1 MNRFLDHAFMSSL
14 SESLYARLSPLLD
27 QALDLP
33 PEERTQ
39 WLDNLQRESASV
51 VHALGELLLS
61 GEWWKEGGSE
71 PPGSLPSLA
80 ALLEHEP
87 SLAGVRIGAWTLERP
102 IGHGGMGSVWLATRA
117 DGRFEGSAAVKLLNL
132 SLIGRAGLERFRREG
147 TALARLAHV
156 NVARLLDAG
165 VSELRQPFL
174 VLEFID
180 GEPIDVY
187 AERAT
192 TSAEARVLLMLQV
205 LAAVG
210 HAHANLIV
218 HRDLKP
224 SNVLV
229 TRDGTVKL
237 LDFGI
242 ARLLAS
248 ETAAADVTEPGH
260 QALTPAFAS
269 PEQFRGDPI
278 GPASDIYSAGVML
291 YLLLTGRH
299 PTAVGARTSA
309 EYAQGTLQQDPAP
322 TGLGDL
328 DAVLQKALRKLPGER
343 YETAAAMADDLRR
356 WLKHEPVSAHSNGW
370 GYRAAKFV
378 RRYRAGVTIAG
389 LVSGA
394 LIAATVV
401 SYRQKVEAERQRSVA
416 ERNFRTQEGFLA
428 AAQVLA
434 SDTPG
439 PDGKPL
445 DARGRL
451 FHAVEV
457 VEQQFATDSPTVAL
471 VMTNLAGQLFENGD
485 VAGSLALLARSRD
498 IAHGAGEADIAAS
511 ISCTRAENFLRTR
524 AVDSARAAVA
534 EGRAEL
540 ARMGPKA
547 EAYQCLQ
554 AAGNLA
560 AVDNDSERAI
570 ALLKQALTV
579 LEDAA
584 RLEGSSG
591 RSLDRLAILNSL
603 GLVVQ
608 QAGRPREALGIQRSI
623 VAGVNAMGYQGTPI
637 LPNAAAPMSRMFFDL
652 GEMQEAVSTFRA
664 IVQRAE
670 RQDRTGTVAPYLANV
685 YGQLLLRAGLVDSA
699 RKWIAVATSGD
710 LGENAKVTNDI
721 NAAWVALEGG
731 QIAEAT
737 LLTSRAKVLYPWH
750 WLTREWMK
758 VRLARHAGDS
768 VVPVQRLAFAIDSLW
783 PDSSIPRSFFIFP
796 LLTLGDWRLAAG
808 DMQGADSVASRVRTL
823 SLVDSMASTRS
834 ALVGHAEFLH
844 ARVQFARGDGAGATQ
859 SARRAVIALTNG
871 YGPAHP
877 VTVAAMTFLK
887 R

>member
-1 MNRFLDHAFMSSL
+1 MSLL

-27 QALDLP
+27 EALDLP

-39 WLDNLQRESASV
+39 WLNDLQRESVSV
-51 VHALGELLLS
+51 VQALGEILLS
-61 GEWWKEGGSE
+61 GATSTGGGAESL
-71 PPGSLPSLA
+71 GSLPLVS
-80 ALLEHEP
+80 LLEREP
-87 SLAGVRIGAWTLERP
+87 SLAGLRIGSWTLERP
-102 IGHGGMGSVWLATRA
+102 IGRGGMGSVWLATRS

-132 SLIGRAGLERFRREG
+132 SLIGREGLDRFRREG

-165 VSELRQPFL
+165 VSEFRQPFL
-174 VLEFID
+174 VLEYID
-180 GEPIDVY
+180 GEPIDAYV
-187 AERAT
+187 ARAT
-192 TSAEARVLLMLQV
+192 TGAEQRVQLMLQV

-229 TRDGTVKL
+229 THDGTVKL

-242 ARLLAS
+242 ARLIAT
-248 ETAAADVTEPGH
+248 ETATTDVTEPGH

-299 PTAVGARTSA
+299 PTATGARTSA
-309 EYAQGTLQQDPAP
+309 EFAQGALQQEPAP

-328 DAVLQKALRKLPGER
+328 DAVLRKALRKLPGER

-356 WLKHEPVSAHSNGW
+356 WLNHEPVSAHPNGW

-389 LVSGA
+389 LVGA
-394 LIAATVV
+394 ALLTATVV
-401 SYRQKVEAERQRSVA
+401 SYRQKVEAERLRNVA

-445 DARGRL
+445 DASGRL
-451 FHAVEV
+451 LHAVDV
-457 VEQQFATDSPTVAL
+457 IEQQFATDPRTVAL
-471 VMTNLAGQLFENGD
+471 VMTDLGGQLFENGD
-485 VAGSLALLARSRD
+485 VVGSLALLTRSRD
-498 IAHGAGEADIAAS
+498 IAHRAGESDIEAS

-534 EGRAEL
+534 EGQAAL
-540 ARMGPKA
+540 ARIGPKA
-547 EAYQCLQ
+547 EAYLCVQ

-560 AVDNDSERAI
+560 AQDNDSERAI
-570 ALLKQALTV
+570 ALLKHAVTV
-579 LEDAA
+579 FDDAE
-584 RLEGSSG
+584 RLDGASR
-591 RSLDRLAILNSL
+591 RSLNRLAILNSL

-608 QAGRPREALGIQRSI
+608 QAGRPREALEIQRRI
-623 VAGVNAMGYQGTPI
+623 VADVDAMGYRGTPI
-637 LPNAAAPMSRMFFDL
+637 LPNAAAPMSRMLFEL

-670 RQDRTGTVAPYLANV
+670 RKDRTGTVTPYLAHV
-685 YGQLLLRAGLVDSA
+685 YAQILLRAGLADSA
-699 RKWIAVATSGD
+699 SKWAAVAAQGD
-710 LGENAKVTNDI
+710 LGENAKVTNDV
-721 NAAWVALEGG
+721 NAAWAALEGG
-731 QIAEAT
+731 RITEAT
-737 LLTSRAKVLYPWH
+737 VLTSRARVLYPWH
-750 WLTREWMK
+750 WLTREWVK
-758 VRLARHAGDS
+758 VRLDRQAGDS

-783 PDSSIPRSFFIFP
+783 PDSSIPRAFFMLP

-808 DMQGADSVASRVRTL
+808 DMRGADSVASRVRTMA
-823 SLVDSMASTRS
+823 LVDSMAATRS
-834 ALVGHAEFLH
+834 ALVGHADFLH
-844 ARVQFARGDGAGATQ
+844 ARVQLARGDAAGATR
-859 SARRAVIALTNG
+859 SARQAVIALTNG
-871 YGPAHP
+871 YGPEHP
-877 VTVAAMTFLK
+877 VTVAARAFLQ